1 MTKSL
6 IDGAASGQIFSR
18 EDAEGVMEELLTGR
32 VETADIVRLLTAM
45 NTRPV
50 RVEELAGF
58 ASVMRRHAARVFAEG
73 ETRPEHLVD
82 TCGTG
87 GKGFATF
94 NISTASAIV
103 AAAAGARVAKH
114 GNRASHSGSGSADV
128 IEALGVRIDLPVE
141 HFGKAIR
148 EIGIGFFF
156 ARAAHAAARHAAP
169 ARKEIGV
176 RTVFNLLGPLTN
188 PAGAR
193 AQVVGVP
200 SPDLIDLVAATLAE
214 LGVDHAFVVHGT
226 GGLDEISLAGET
238 LVAEVKDGGVRRF
251 TVTPEDFG
259 VSRAPIEAVRGG
271 TASENA
277 ATMHA
282 IFAGGGGPRRDIVIA
297 NAAAALVAA
306 GVAPSFGD
314 GARLAGTALASGA
327 AREKL
332 AALVTFTQQSE

>member
-6 IDGAASGQIFSR
+6 IDGAVSGRIFSR
-18 EDAEGVMEELLTGR
+18 EEAEAVMEELLAGR
-32 VETADIVRLLTAM
+32 VETPEIVRLLRAM
-45 NTRPV
+45 NARPV

-58 ASVMRRHAARVFAEG
+58 ASVMRRHAAPVFAEG
-73 ETRPEHLVD
+73 ESRPENLVD

-94 NISTASAIV
+94 NISTAAAIV

-128 IEALGVRIDLPVE
+128 IEALGVRIDLPIE
-141 HFGKAIR
+141 HFGRAIR
-148 EIGIGFFF
+148 EVGIGFFF

-193 AQVVGVP
+193 AQIVGVP
-200 SPDLIDLVAATLAE
+200 SPELIDLVAATLAE
-214 LGVDHAFVVHGT
+214 LGVEHAFVVHGAC
-226 GGLDEISLAGET
+226 GLDEISLAGET
-238 LVAEVKDGGVRRF
+238 LVAEVKSGRMRRF
-251 TVTPEDFG
+251 TLTPEDFG
-259 VSRAPIEAVRGG
+259 VSRAPIDSVRGG
-271 TASENA
+271 TALENA
-277 ATMHA
+277 LTIRD
-282 IFAGGGGPRRDIVIA
+282 IFAGKGGPPRDIVVA

-306 GVAPSFGD
+306 SVAPNFLD
-314 GARLAGTALASGA
+314 GARLATDVLNSGA

-332 AALVTFTQQSE
+332 VALAAFTHQPE